1 MSSKSRETP
10 SRRGIFFDLPVF
22 IVSKGLSHISLLV
35 ATSRI
40 SYCIEFTH
48 PRPKFN
54 KRTPHP
60 GRRPKGRNLEK
71 NCETERSKPPSVWVY
86 FHSGRLSLV
95 CSFGPRPLLFL
106 HVCAMWGAPRRT
118 RLEPWQMQKLLLL
131 RVLLSSKTRS
141 VFRVLSSK
149 TCFVNHWAAW
159 LYFVNFQVVVFC
171 ILLIFQVVYFVNFCI
186 LLILQHI
193 INSAPGL
200 CF

>member
-1 MSSKSRETP
+1 
-10 SRRGIFFDLPVF
+10 
-22 IVSKGLSHISLLV
+22 
-35 ATSRI
+35 
-40 SYCIEFTH
+40 
-48 PRPKFN
+48 
-54 KRTPHP
+54 
-60 GRRPKGRNLEK
+60 
-71 NCETERSKPPSVWVY
+71 
-86 FHSGRLSLV
+86 
-95 CSFGPRPLLFL
+95 
-106 HVCAMWGAPRRT
+106 
-118 RLEPWQMQKLLLL
+118 MQKLLLL

-200 CF
+200 CNLLCVSVSWNSMSKPTASTY